1 MKKIWLLTALLVAG
15 LLLTGCNNLKEWNN
29 LYSLCEE
36 KAKNLNCE
44 SIFKWD
50 WIIQSWDEN
59 ILYWMRYSINKPW
72 EFISDESIQCT
83 FDSKWNFKWVWKD
96 WRVFTPNNI
105 KNSEL
110 MKTWW
115 YLYKNLDLTNE
126 EDKAEYEQL
135 QNDRNMILKYQTDT
149 SAAVNK
155 FIDVIYDDL
164 LKSCEQYWTG
174 YETMTWTMYER
185 DVCVDN
191 YISDLYEKLK
201 TELNNPRTV
210 YLWDDPVLLSYYND
224 LNWDHPFVRYFVDLY
239 DILKNQSY
247 SIEWMMPKRPNWPI
261 LSEDSE
267 AENVAD
273 WEALE
278 EIFLKNGTWFYT
290 YSEWN
295 IWESEFDG
303 AFISGFWSWIVI
315 NWNLLERIQNEYW
328 YNFSLGADDILYWT
342 APDRWG
348 VVIHYNDWYNDY
360 IYQIYREWGGSWEF
374 YLLVWLLKDWIR
386 VPIWDCWYLLYPRY
400 PVLFWECKQW
410 SSFDPL
416 TIFAR
421 GDNLYKYNDVQSMA
435 DNFRY
440 SLRYLESV
448 RVLNK

>member
-50 WIIQSWDEN
+50 WIIQSWNEN
-59 ILYWMRYSINKPW
+59 ILYWMRYSVNKSW
-72 EFISDESIQCT
+72 EFTSDESIKCS
-83 FDSKWNFKWVWKD
+83 FDNKWNLKWVQKN
-96 WRVFTPNNI
+96 WRVFSPNNI
-105 KNSEL
+105 ANSDM
-110 MKTWW
+110 MKPWW

-126 EDKAEYEQL
+126 EDKAEYEAL

-149 SAAVNK
+149 STAVNK

-261 LSEDSE
+261 LSEYSE

-386 VPIWDCWYLLYPRY
+386 VPIWDCWYLLYPRN
-400 PVLFWECKQW
+400 PILFWECKQW

-421 GDNLYKYNDVQSMA
+421 GDNLYEYNDVQSMA